1 MDDTVSVFDS
11 VHDENEESA
20 PMITMEWST
29 EHESILIEWADKAM
43 CYRWLH
49 ARSNA
54 KFSYLTKMFT
64 VPVIIISTLTGTANF
79 AQDRVP
85 KEYLNYFVMSIGGL
99 NILAGIISTIQ
110 QFLKINELNEAH
122 RISSIA
128 WDKFY
133 RNIKVELAKNRK
145 ERLPVNQMLKIC
157 KEEFD
162 RLMETSPVIR
172 EDIIQ
177 RFTKTFKNSNEFV
190 DITKPEICDEL
201 ISTRKFLFEEKVKKE
216 SITKPFAQMLKKKRE
231 MDKQKRLVKN
241 FIVQFKMNQEREPLI
256 EEMVEHFADVMSEE
270 KIKSIYKIVSKDVT
284 ERIQE
289 VDTTVEKDRKNT
301 VLLPQMSLP
310 RGDNMV

>member
-1 MDDTVSVFDS
+1 MDDSTSVFDS
-11 VHDENEESA
+11 VQDDNEESA
-20 PMITMEWST
+20 PMITMEWSA

-172 EDIIQ
+172 EDIIKK
-177 RFTKTFKNSNEFV
+177 FTTTFKGSNEFI

-201 ISTRKFLFEEKVKKE
+201 ISTRKFLFEDKAKKD
-216 SITKPFAQMLKKKRE
+216 IVTKPFAEMLKKKRE

-256 EEMVEHFADVMSEE
+256 EEMVEHFADIMNED
-270 KIKSIYKIVSKDVT
+270 KIKAIYKIVSKDVT
-284 ERIQE
+284 ERIHE
-289 VDTTVEKDRKNT
+289 VDTNIEKERQNT
-301 VLLPQMSLP
+301 VLLPN
-310 RGDNMV
+310 GDDMV